1 MEETN
6 CQPRPQ
12 PVSWLAR
19 EMLTEPTLVR
29 RAQQV
34 YQEHGGGD
42 DGYLAVRR
50 FLDVELRLMTSWPR
64 TEDYQGLASDYASIG
79 LAQIGDLLSGA
90 ATAGQLLAQADTR
103 WRQRYAERPGTFR
116 QQHARQFLRVGL
128 ISTDPAGPYPGI
140 DGAAYHPGV
149 LDEDKGVPAI
159 PAVLIRTRA
168 MTEMIT
174 GWASYQEMAAWIAS
188 RGTTGSGELAALGA
202 AARARC
208 VQEELVL
215 AYMLGDP
222 ASIPVISS
230 GLAPTAFTS
239 DTRYDL
245 YAAILAVADREQ
257 RCDRDSAAAELTR
270 RAVWIPRH
278 ALGAYGGPDL
288 PWAHAYLHRLDATPV
303 TRDTARRAVA
313 ALREEDH
320 TAAAHAKS
328 SAVPGPRR
336 VIPASPERGTRA
348 TPAPENGS
356 PQIQRPAAPTQPAA
370 PAPRR

>member
-6 CQPRPQ
+6 DQPQPR

-50 FLDVELRLMTSWPR
+50 FLDVELRLMAGWPR
-64 TEDYQGLASDYASIG
+64 TEDYQSLASDYASIG
-79 LAQIGDLLSGA
+79 LSQAGDLLSGA
-90 ATAGQLLAQADTR
+90 AAAGQLLAQADAR
-103 WRQRYAERPGTFR
+103 WQQRYAERPGTFR
-116 QQHARQFLRVGL
+116 QQHARQFLRAGL
-128 ISTDPAGPYPGI
+128 IRADPAGPYPGI

-159 PAVLIRTRA
+159 PAVLIRARA
-168 MTEMIT
+168 MTEMVT
-174 GWASYQEMAAWIAS
+174 GWASYQQMAAWIAS
-188 RGTTGSGELAALGA
+188 RGTTGSGELATPDA
-202 AARARC
+202 AMRARC

-215 AYMLGDP
+215 AYMMADP
-222 ASIPVISS
+222 ASIPAISRC
-230 GLAPTAFTS
+230 LRPAAFTS

-245 YAAILAVADREQ
+245 YAAILTVTSREQ
-257 RCDRDSAAAELTR
+257 RCDRDLAAAELTR
-270 RAVWIPRH
+270 QAMWIPRH

-303 TRDTARRAVA
+303 TREIARQAVA

-320 TAAAHAKS
+320 AAAAHAKS
-328 SAVPGPRR
+328 SAASGPRR
-336 VIPASPERGTRA
+336 VISASPEQGTQA
-348 TPAPENGS
+348 APAPENRP
-356 PQIQRPAAPTQPAA
+356 PQLQRPSAPVQPAA